1 MSNTL
6 TKYINNNNLGPG
18 IDTIQEILST
28 NLPNPTDVQPG
39 TQFYLMDLGVT
50 VLMKNNGWIIDQ
62 AKPKIEHPE
71 RISSAVRTVLSGSY
85 QKTAISFIGH
95 SIVYGQNTG
104 ATEAERIVQ
113 SLPARVSAR
122 LNAYTG
128 TSMDTGVIFC
138 EANQQSLWTLS
149 SASYFGGFEVC
160 GNKGTFIFLN
170 NSTAS
175 ATITLTGTSVWIY
188 TLANI
193 VGVSLRYSVDG
204 AATQTAPASVS
215 NITANGW
222 HYYAVQITG
231 LTPGSHT
238 IQIIG
243 GTSGQ
248 FALIGAEGRNSST
261 GIVVNR
267 CAVPGMTLVDL
278 LACSLDTT
286 DTKGPASWLSATI
299 GVKIQQVAS
308 VTKLLGSAMTILMFD
323 VNDLIRGWST
333 YSYTL
338 DDHKRHLKNALSTLS
353 TLQQSTLVVFGP
365 WLKTSSYAT
374 GCPYTQDDLARV
386 YREAVKESTNAAFL
400 DIRTPLYSRQ
410 SFNSAFM
417 DYYVHP
423 TALGANSI
431 GALIA
436 DAIIDAGSWF

>member
-1 MSNTL
+1 MSNSL
-6 TKYINNNNLGPG
+6 LKYINNNNLGSN
-18 IDTIQEILST
+18 IDNIQEILST
-28 NLPNPTDVQPG
+28 NLPNPNNVQAG
-39 TQFYLMDLGVT
+39 SQFYLTDLGVT
-50 VLMKNNGWIIDQ
+50 VLMKNNGWVINQ
-62 AKPKIEHPE
+62 SKPKIEHPE

-85 QKTAISFIGH
+85 QKTAMTFIGH

-104 ATEAERIVQ
+104 STEAERVVQ
-113 SLPARVSAR
+113 SLPARVSSR

-128 TSMDTGVIFC
+128 TVMDTGVIFC

-149 SASYFGGFEVC
+149 SASYYGAFEVC

-170 NSTAS
+170 SSSSS

-188 TLANI
+188 TLANT
-193 VGVSLRYSVDG
+193 VGVSLRYAVDG
-204 AATQTAPASVS
+204 GATQTAPASIS

-231 LTPGSHT
+231 LSAGSHT
-238 IQIIG
+238 IQIQG

-248 FALIGAEGRNSST
+248 FALIGAEGRNSTT

-267 CAVPGMTLVDL
+267 CAVPAMTLVDL
-278 LACSLDTT
+278 LACSLDGT
-286 DTKGPASWLSATI
+286 DTKGPSAWLSATA
-299 GVKIQQVAS
+299 GVKIQQAAS
-308 VTKLLGSAMTILMFD
+308 VTKLLGSSLTVLMFD
-323 VNDLIRGWST
+323 VNDLIRGWAT

-338 DDHKRHLKNALSTLS
+338 DDHKRHLKNALSTLNS
-353 TLQQSTLVVFGP
+353 IQQPTLVVFGP

-386 YREAVKESTNAAFL
+386 YREAVKESTNASFL
-400 DIRTPLYSRQ
+400 DIRTPIYSRQ
-410 SFNSAFM
+410 GFDTTFM

-423 TALGANSI
+423 TALGANSL

-436 DAIIDAGSWF
+436 DAIIESGSWF